1 MAQASEIKKQYKK
14 RTLFQETWRRLTKNR
29 GAMLGLAFLVL
40 LVLAA
45 ALSPVI
51 FDYEKDVIGQN
62 MQDRLMGPCAAH
74 WFGTDE
80 YGRDL
85 FARIIYGA
93 RYSLIIGVGSVVL
106 GLLVGTI
113 LGSQAGFKGGITDS
127 IIMRGI
133 DIFYSIPN
141 IMTAVVIVSLLG
153 PSTVNLMIA
162 LAFSCASSFARIVR
176 ASVMTMP
183 FPNHRTDHAADRYY
197 HHLGF
202 FLKLPWNRC
211 SGTGTGVGRAAFR
224 RPQPYP

>member
-29 GAMLGLAFLVL
+29 GAMAFLVL

-51 FDYEKDVIGQN
+51 FNYEKDVIGQN
-62 MQDRLMGPCAAH
+62 MKDRLMGPCAAH

-85 FARIIYGA
+85 FARIVYGA
-93 RYSLIIGVGSVVL
+93 RYSLIIGVGSVLL

-141 IMTAVVIVSLLG
+141 IGSYCISVRTEHGEPDDRAGLL
-153 PSTVNLMIA
+153 LRQQ
-162 LAFSCASSFARIVR
+162 FCAYRARFR
-176 ASVMTMP
+176 Y
-183 FPNHRTDHAADRYY
+183 DH
-197 HHLGF
+197 
-202 FLKLPWNRC
+202 
-211 SGTGTGVGRAAFR
+211 S
-224 RPQPYP
+224 